1 MGEANKQLLSA
12 IEASGVDAVYVEMGR
27 MVCEHIGG
35 YVVRVGRDEVLKDY
49 ESITKAKGPE
59 AMIKSILR
67 VSRRVMGEAGFA
79 KAVKMLGEYALSGAR
94 DAGLTQEH
102 ISVFNEVIKVGAP
115 LVAKRDLILDQ
126 LQAISRC
133 ALSDPVRLGE
143 LVLKLA
149 REVLGDKVVDAMMDK
164 AVAEGNIYYAVDN
177 LKGASSALL
186 EAQERQMQQLRARR
200 TSRKREQKEEAGR
213 VYL

>member
-1 MGEANKQLLSA
+1 ALSGARDAGLTQEHISVFNEVIKVGAPLVAKRDLILDQLQAISRCALSDPVRLGELVLKLAREVLGDKVVDAMMDKAVAEANKQLLSA

-102 ISVFNEVIKVGAP
+102 
-115 LVAKRDLILDQ
+115 
-126 LQAISRC
+126 
-133 ALSDPVRLGE
+133 
-143 LVLKLA
+143 
-149 REVLGDKVVDAMMDK
+149 
-164 AVAEGNIYYAVDN
+164 
-177 LKGASSALL
+177 
-186 EAQERQMQQLRARR
+186 
-200 TSRKREQKEEAGR
+200 
-213 VYL
+213 

>member
-1 MGEANKQLLSA
+1 LVLKLAREVLGDKVVDAMMDKAVAEANKQLLSA

-59 AMIKSILR
+59 AMIKSLLR

-102 ISVFNEVIKVGAP
+102 IAVFNRVIEVGAP
-115 LVAKRDLILDQ
+115 LVAKRDLLLDQ

-143 LVLKLA
+143 LVLK
-149 REVLGDKVVDAMMDK
+149 
-164 AVAEGNIYYAVDN
+164 
-177 LKGASSALL
+177 
-186 EAQERQMQQLRARR
+186 
-200 TSRKREQKEEAGR
+200 
-213 VYL
+213 